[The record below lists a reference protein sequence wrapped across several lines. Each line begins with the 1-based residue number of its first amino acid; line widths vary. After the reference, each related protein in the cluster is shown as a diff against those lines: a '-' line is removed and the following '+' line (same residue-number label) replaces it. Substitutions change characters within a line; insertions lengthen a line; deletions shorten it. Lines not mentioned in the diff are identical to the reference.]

1 MLSKEQI
8 TKFETLYRNRFKK
21 EISPEKAYEQS
32 AKLIRLLELTYKPM
46 TENEYMQLQK
56 HRKETDNL

>member
-8 TKFETLYRNRFKK
+8 TKFQTLYRNRFKK
-21 EISPEKAYEQS
+21 EISPEKAYEQG
-32 AKLIRLLELTYKPM
+32 AKLIRLLELVYKPV
-46 TENEYMQLQK
+46 TENQYMQLQK